1 MKKKEYVLEERYNE
15 IEDKLHYIQNILE
28 FERRPVNMPVTEQIA
43 DFRDKLLGA
52 HDICSIFEDMIT
64 CCNRTICIAACA
76 LRDLDK
82 IQKEYPDIYINSC
95 IRSQDPA
102 TEVAKSAMLLSE
114 FTPAVNERI
123 IYSIYACYDLF
134 YRNLLDSRIS
144 DVFDEE

>member
-28 FERRPVNMPVTEQIA
+28 FERRPVNMPVTEQVA

-52 HDICSIFEDMIT
+52 HDICSIFENMIT
-64 CCNRTICIAACA
+64 SCNRTICIAACA

-102 TEVAKSAMLLSE
+102 TEVAKSAMLNAV
-114 FTPAVNERI
+114 FTTDY
-123 IYSIYACYDLF
+123 YSIF
-134 YRNLLDSRIS
+134 YR
-144 DVFDEE
+144 

>member
-1 MKKKEYVLEERYNE
+1 MEKKKYVLEERYNE
-15 IEDKLHYIQNILE
+15 IEDKLHYVQNILE
-28 FERRPVNMPVTEQIA
+28 FERRPVSMPITECVA

-52 HDICSIFEDMIT
+52 HDICSIFERMVT
-64 CCNRTICIAACA
+64 SCNRTICIANCA
-76 LRDLDK
+76 LRDLEILK
-82 IQKEYPDIYINSC
+82 KEHPEIYVNSC

-114 FTPAVNERI
+114 FTPAINERI

-134 YRNLLDSRIS
+134 YRELLDSRMA